1 MKPGLPL
8 GGLLV
13 AFSMVMLSSPL
24 PNCLTANPPLSGFV
38 HSPCSTSTSC
48 LPPLTHT
55 TAETPKQLEP
65 MTLVSKEIE
74 CPLCLTPA
82 SQTHAHTYKLH
93 TCPCSHTRIF
103 WHLLT
108 VYVKDHSRKAV
119 RVRRDWDKADAHKC
133 THGLLGGYTD
143 TTHRTKARSDTFTR
157 AAMWAHHCA
166 DMVLN

>member
-93 TCPCSHTRIF
+93 TCPCSHTHIF
-103 WHLLT
+103 WHLLS
-108 VYVKDHSRKAV
+108 VYVKDHSRKAWDETETKPMHTNAHTAYWV
-119 RVRRDWDKADAHKC
+119 VIQTRRTVQKLAQ
-133 THGLLGGYTD
+133 TLLLALQCGH
-143 TTHRTKARSDTFTR
+143 TTALTWF
-157 AAMWAHHCA
+157 
-166 DMVLN
+166 